1 MSGPTKSP
9 LAGAFTGTAQG
20 AVANADIASGAASSI
35 GCPEGPLT
43 GKVALVTGA
52 SRGIG
57 RAVAVAL
64 AAQGAHCVITART
77 VGGLEE
83 TDDLILAATGR
94 RSTLLP
100 LDLADGSGAD
110 ALGPSIARRF
120 GRLDL
125 LVHAAAMFVPLS
137 PVAHIRDKDWE
148 QALGVNLIASMRLL
162 RTTTPLL
169 REAALG
175 RAVILINR
183 QDTAPG
189 RFRSGGAVCR
199 AALEALVESW
209 REEMADRPAFLV
221 SLFDPGPTATRMR
234 AQAFPGGE
242 DVRPRTPDEAA
253 ATILSLLMP
262 LINAGNSA
270 SSRVREPK
278 R

>member
-1 MSGPTKSP
+1 MSGPIESP
-9 LAGAFTGTAQG
+9 LAGAPTGTAQG
-20 AVANADIASGAASSI
+20 AVANADIDSGAASSV
-35 GCPEGPLT
+35 GRAEGPLA
-43 GKVALVTGA
+43 GEVALVTGA

-64 AAQGAHCVITART
+64 ATQGAHCVITART

-83 TDDLILAATGR
+83 TDDLILAASGR

-100 LDLADGSGAD
+100 LDLSDGSGAD
-110 ALGPSIARRF
+110 ALGPSIAQRF

-125 LVHAAAMFVPLS
+125 LVHAAATFVPLS
-137 PVAHIRDKDWE
+137 PVAHIRDRDWE
-148 QALGVNLIASMRLL
+148 QTLGVNLTATMRLL

-169 REAALG
+169 RAAAFA

-183 QDTAPG
+183 QDAAPG
-189 RFRSGGAVCR
+189 RFRSGAAVCR

-209 REEMADRPAFLV
+209 REEMTDRPNFHI
-221 SLFDPGPTATRMR
+221 SLFDPGPTATRLR

-242 DVRPRTPDEAA
+242 GVRPRTPDEAA

-262 LINAGNSA
+262 QINAGNSA
-270 SSRVREPK
+270 SSRAREPK